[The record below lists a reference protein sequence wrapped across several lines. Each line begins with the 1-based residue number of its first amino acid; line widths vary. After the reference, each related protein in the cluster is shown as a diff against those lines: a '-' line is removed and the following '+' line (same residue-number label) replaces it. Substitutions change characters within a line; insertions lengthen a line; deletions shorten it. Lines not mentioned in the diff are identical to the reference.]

1 MSGGS
6 SKSSS
11 RTTNTTNN
19 RTINASLDGESPV
32 SVIDSEGV
40 EIYQTDYDSISKSFD
55 LVESALDDVRQI
67 SAASSKSVGDA
78 YDDATQLVNSQ
89 VGIVSDLAKTLKIG
103 DTESIKWLMIA
114 VVIAVVVIFVAF
126 FWSKR

>member
-11 RTTNTTNN
+11 TSTNTTNH

-40 EIYQTDYDSISKSFD
+40 EIYQTDYEAVKNALAFA
-55 LVESALDDVRQI
+55 ETALDDVRQI

-78 YDDATQLVNSQ
+78 YDKATGLVNSQ

-103 DTESIKWLMIA
+103 DTESIKWLMIV